1 MKYIAGL
8 LKRYPLST
16 ALALVIW
23 VLCLAPLPETPLD
36 NVRLIDK
43 WTHLVMFG
51 SLTAVIWWEYLRR
64 HRTLNPARLFLL
76 AFLAPV
82 VMGGLVELAQAYAPA
97 DGAAASG
104 STFSPTRSA
113 WCRARLSVCF
123 WRGFAAGKTGR
134 IAGVPPRSL
143 MCETK
148 NGREDNRH

>member
-23 VLCLAPLPETPLD
+23 VLCLAPTLPETPLD

-64 HRTLNPARLFLL
+64 HRTLHAARLFLL
-76 AFLAPV
+76 AFVAPV
-82 VMGGLVELAQAYAPA
+82 VMGGLVELAQAYCTGGRRSGEWLDFFA
-97 DGAAASG
+97 DALGVVLG
-104 STFSPTRSA
+104 TLVGFLQA
-113 WCRARLSVCF
+113 WL
-123 WRGFAAGKTGR
+123 RGR
-134 IAGVPPRSL
+134 
-143 MCETK
+143 
-148 NGREDNRH
+148 

>member
-82 VMGGLVELAQAYAPA
+82 VMGGLVELAQAHCTGGRRSGEWFDFLA
-97 DGAAASG
+97 DSLGVVLG
-104 STFSPTRSA
+104 TCVGVLLA
-113 WCRARLSVCF
+113 WCRVGGILRKS
-123 WRGFAAGKTGR
+123 GNKEN
-134 IAGVPPRSL
+134 
-143 MCETK
+143 CECQ
-148 NGREDNRH
+148 